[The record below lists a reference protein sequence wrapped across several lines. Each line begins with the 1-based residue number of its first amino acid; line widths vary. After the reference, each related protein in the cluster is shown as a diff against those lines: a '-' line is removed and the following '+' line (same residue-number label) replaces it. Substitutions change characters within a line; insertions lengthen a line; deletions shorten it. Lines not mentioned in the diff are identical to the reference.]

1 MLDRAVMLGE
11 SELVTGLG
19 LLLMLA
25 LAGLAVAALWWR
37 SAVRHGAAVAALSDG
52 AVLMV
57 EDGTVVGASAE
68 AEALFGQVAGPV
80 AGPVVG
86 PVVGRDI
93 RAVLGAFLDLDSEN
107 SGSGSDATLKA
118 LSELEQTG
126 NTIHLLVTGP
136 AGRPF
141 ELVGRPRGG
150 QLRLVLRDA
159 ALLDAELN
167 RARTEI
173 STREAAVSQREIE
186 TVTLAGLLAEAP
198 VVAWNRAADGRVV
211 WSTGRVPTSHGTA
224 GAAEAAAIAAARA
237 KRQATEGTQAA
248 GGHTSGPTPGRPER
262 FRLEIAVPK
271 NGEAIALDAIE
282 AAGPDGARL
291 GLAVD
296 ASDALG
302 AERTLAR
309 FVRTMT
315 ETFAHLNV
323 GLAIFDRNQTL
334 AMFNPALVRM
344 WQADPAW
351 LAQRPSLREI
361 IDRLRGSRRIPEMLD
376 FHDWRQRLTDLFEN
390 TETVDYE
397 ELWHLSDGSDIRVL
411 ARPHPHGSLAFV
423 FDDVTERLRL
433 EQQFRHSVDLRRA
446 TLDRLDEGLA
456 VFGPDGLLQL
466 VNAAFHDIWGT
477 DAETVQP
484 SMHASEL
491 LPLVRGLT
499 VETDVWQRLMNFIT
513 GDESRQAWGARLTLG
528 TGRIL
533 GARFAALPDGSTMA
547 VFGDVTDSERIAL
560 ALRERNEALE
570 AAEEMRGAV
579 LDRISHRLRTPLNTV
594 FGFGQLLADS
604 RFGDLT
610 EAQRGYADKI
620 LESAR
625 HLMTTIDDVTEL
637 AALEIGS
644 LHDQGAELSLGD
656 ALILT
661 GRLLEK
667 RATEEGVTLRTMAP
681 ESGCEAACDA
691 ACDARPRLRRR
702 RGRDLYPRDLPG
714 RQGRRSGTGRDRQ
727 PYSAVH
733 SASGGAGERKF
744 RAVRRRGPG
753 IAESGLPVPRR
764 RHARRNSGAGTRA
777 ALSGRLGVFRRGYF
791 ALTER

>member
-1 MLDRAVMLGE
+1 MLDHAVMLGE
-11 SELVTGLG
+11 PELVKGLG
-19 LLLMLA
+19 LLVILA
-25 LAGLAVAALWWR
+25 LAGLAIAVLRWR
-37 SAVRHGAAVAALSDG
+37 SAVVRGAAAAALSDG
-52 AVLMV
+52 AVLIV
-57 EDGTVVGASAE
+57 EDGTVIGASAE
-68 AEALFGQVAGPV
+68 AEALFCPDAGPD
-80 AGPVVG
+80 ADPVVG
-86 PVVGRDI
+86 QHI
-93 RAVLGAFLDLDSEN
+93 RAVLGAFLRLDSEN
-107 SGSGSDATLKA
+107 PGSGSEPILKA
-118 LSELEQTG
+118 LSDLEQTG
-126 NTIHLLVTGP
+126 NTIHLLVTD
-136 AGRPF
+136 ASGRPF
-141 ELVGRPRGG
+141 ELAGRPRGG

-159 ALLDAELN
+159 VLLDAELSRT
-167 RARTEI
+167 RAEI
-173 STREAAVSQREIE
+173 STREAAVSQRELE
-186 TVTLAGLLAEAP
+186 TATLAGLLAEAP
-198 VVAWNRAADGRVV
+198 VVAWNRTAEGRIA
-211 WSTGRVPTSHGTA
+211 WSAGCVPTCNGPA
-224 GAAEAAAIAAARA
+224 GAAEAAAMAAARA
-237 KRQATEGTQAA
+237 KRQA
-248 GGHTSGPTPGRPER
+248 GGDDPATGGPSTVRAER
-262 FRLEIAVPK
+262 FRLEIAGPD
-271 NGEAIALDAIE
+271 NGETIALDAIE
-282 AAGPDGARL
+282 APGLDGAWL

-315 ETFAHLNV
+315 DTFAHLNV

-334 AMFNPALVRM
+334 SMFNPALVQM
-344 WQADPAW
+344 WQTDPAW

-361 IDRLRGSRRIPEMLD
+361 IDRLRGNRRIPEMLD
-376 FHDWRQRLTDLFEN
+376 FHEWRQRLTDLFEN
-390 TETVDYE
+390 TEAVDYE

-466 VNAAFHDIWGT
+466 VNAAFHEIWGT
-477 DAETVQP
+477 DAETVRP

-491 LPLVRGLT
+491 LPMVRGLT
-499 VETDVWQRLMNFIT
+499 VETNVWQRLMSFIT

-533 GARFAALPDGSTMA
+533 GARFASLPDGSTMA

-604 RFGDLT
+604 RFGELT
-610 EAQRGYADKI
+610 EAQRGYIDKI
-620 LESAR
+620 LESAG
-625 HLMTTIDDVTEL
+625 HLLTTIDDVTEL

-644 LHDQGAELSLGD
+644 LHDQGSELSLGD

-681 ESGCEAACDA
+681 ESGCDA
-691 ACDARPRLRRR
+691 ACDARRLRQIVFNMTTDAISRCRDGGSVELGARACADGGVEIYTLEASQGGKAADPAQAEIASLTLPFIRR
-702 RGRDLYPRDLPG
+702 LVAQENGIFELSPG
-714 RQGRRSGTGRDRQ
+714 EDPASLK
-727 PYSAVH
+727 AVC
-733 SASGGAGERKF
+733 RF
-744 RAVRRRGPG
+744 RAAETRGEIAAEKTAPG
-753 IAESGLPVPRR
+753 
-764 RHARRNSGAGTRA
+764 
-777 ALSGRLGVFRRGYF
+777 
-791 ALTER
+791 